1 MEINDPTN
9 PIISTVAGTGILG
22 LLVTIGFAALAF
34 VISAFF
40 TALWVRLILVFMRS
54 ALDREYARMR
64 MASAAP
70 GTARVASSFG
80 GPPLRD
86 GTGPR
91 DW

>member
-22 LLVTIGFAALAF
+22 LLVTIGVAALAF

-64 MASAAP
+64 VASAP
-70 GTARVASSFG
+70 GTARGASSFG